1 MEQIKKKEPKSILT
15 KRGYAIVKSKFTES
29 ELNTIK
35 KDLTVTPFSPSDFG
49 PPPASFPIYLESP
62 LKLYLP
68 KHYAF
73 EKLGE
78 PELVKLSEGLD
89 INLEFS
95 GSLRPQQIEVID
107 KFMKSCEKPINN
119 KTNYSKKSHGGLI
132 CVGCGFGK
140 CHGINTPIR
149 MYNGTI
155 KMVQDIEVGDLLMG
169 DDSKP
174 RRVLSLASGREQ
186 MYRINQ
192 EYGDSYVV
200 NESHILSL
208 KSLDNKIIDINLIDL
223 INNNEII
230 NNLRGYR
237 NSVDYPNIH
246 FDFNEKIIDDIIN
259 LGYIPRVYHY
269 NSKEIRFKL
278 LGLFANRF
286 GKNDNNKLLIT
297 INYPTIISNLELIA
311 NSLGFYT
318 KSYDNFLKIYGNYS
332 LIPNLKIDIQNPDI
346 DYQLSRISI
355 EKLSV
360 DTYYGFCIDGNHRYF
375 LGDYTVTHNTVMGL
389 NLISLLKKKTLV
401 IVHKEFLVNQW
412 KKRIEEY
419 LPTAKVGTIQGPIID
434 YKDKDIVIGMLQSIS
449 MKDYE
454 DEVFSEFGF
463 AIIDECHHIAA
474 EVFSRALPKI
484 NSIYQLGLS
493 ATPKRPDG
501 LSKVFHWFLGPVLY
515 EAKKTNSTNVQVMAV
530 HYHNNWDPGYNKEE
544 TMGFGKVCPVKMI
557 SNIVIYDRRNSLIA
571 RIVMKLVLEG
581 RKTLILS
588 ERRDHLTAIEGL
600 IKDFTTVGYYVG
612 GMKQKD
618 LDASEEKQV
627 LLATYQMASEGMD
640 IPSLDSVIFAT
651 PKSSIEQSIGRITRK
666 VHENPPIAYDIVD
679 EFSIFP
685 NQFKKRKTV
694 YSKLKYKITHLHIK
708 DHIHT
713 TIEQLTN
720 QIEAEV
726 LTEEQMEEL
735 IEKEIKKEEEKFK
748 TCLLED

>member
-1 MEQIKKKEPKSILT
+1 MAKIEPKTILT
-15 KRGYAIVKSKFTES
+15 KRGFAIVKSKFTNE
-29 ELNTIK
+29 ELSKIK

-49 PPPASFPIYLESP
+49 PPPSAFPIYLESP

-73 EKLGE
+73 ESLGE
-78 PELVKLSEGLD
+78 PEQVKLSEGLE
-89 INLEFS
+89 INLEFK
-95 GSLRPQQIEVID
+95 GSLRPQQLEVID
-107 KFMKSCEKPINN
+107 KFMKSCE
-119 KTNYSKKSHGGLI
+119 TTDLMDYSKKSRGGLI

-140 CHGINTPIR
+140 
-149 MYNGTI
+149 
-155 KMVQDIEVGDLLMG
+155 
-169 DDSKP
+169 
-174 RRVLSLASGREQ
+174 
-186 MYRINQ
+186 
-192 EYGDSYVV
+192 
-200 NESHILSL
+200 
-208 KSLDNKIIDINLIDL
+208 
-223 INNNEII
+223 
-230 NNLRGYR
+230 
-237 NSVDYPNIH
+237 
-246 FDFNEKIIDDIIN
+246 
-259 LGYIPRVYHY
+259 
-269 NSKEIRFKL
+269 
-278 LGLFANRF
+278 
-286 GKNDNNKLLIT
+286 
-297 INYPTIISNLELIA
+297 
-311 NSLGFYT
+311 
-318 KSYDNFLKIYGNYS
+318 
-332 LIPNLKIDIQNPDI
+332 
-346 DYQLSRISI
+346 
-355 EKLSV
+355 
-360 DTYYGFCIDGNHRYF
+360 
-375 LGDYTVTHNTVMGL
+375 TVMGL
-389 NLISLLKKKTLV
+389 NLISRLKRKTLV

-419 LPTAKVGTIQGPIID
+419 LPSAKVGTIQGPIID
-434 YKDKDIVIGMLQSIS
+434 YKDKDIVIGMLQSLS
-449 MKDYE
+449 MKEYD
-454 DEVFSEFGF
+454 DSIFNEFGF
-463 AIIDECHHIAA
+463 SIVDECFPYEQLIITNKGRIPIGILFELYWFVQHLKNNGFDDITTNYLEIPKILTYNELTKKYEYKSIVFASKHRKNNLVKLVLYQYDCFSANSYDEVISTDNHKFLTEFGWLTADKIQIGQKIVSINNRTVEVVSKEYINPIKPLDVFDLEIEENHNFIVCNSNLGVVAHNCHHIAA

-484 NSIYQLGLS
+484 NSMYQLGLS

-501 LSKVFHWFLGPVLY
+501 LSKVFHWFLGPIIY
-515 EAKKTNSTNVQVMAV
+515 EAKKINSTNVEVMAV

-544 TMGFGKVCPVKMI
+544 MMGFNKVCPVKMI
-557 SNIVIYDRRNSLIA
+557 SNIVIYDRRNALIA

-588 ERRDHLTAIEGL
+588 ERRDHLVAIENL

-666 VHENPPIAYDIVD
+666 VHDNPPIAYDIVD

-694 YSKLKYKITHLHIK
+694 YNKLKYKITHLHIK

-713 TIEQLTN
+713 TLEQLTN

-735 IEKEIKKEEEKFK
+735 IENEMKKEEAKFK

>member
-1 MEQIKKKEPKSILT
+1 M
-15 KRGYAIVKSKFTES
+15 Y
-29 ELNTIK
+29 
-35 KDLTVTPFSPSDFG
+35 D
-49 PPPASFPIYLESP
+49 
-62 LKLYLP
+62 
-68 KHYAF
+68 
-73 EKLGE
+73 
-78 PELVKLSEGLD
+78 
-89 INLEFS
+89 
-95 GSLRPQQIEVID
+95 GS
-107 KFMKSCEKPINN
+107 
-119 KTNYSKKSHGGLI
+119 
-132 CVGCGFGK
+132 
-140 CHGINTPIR
+140 
-149 MYNGTI
+149 I
-155 KMVQDIEVGDLLMG
+155 KMVQDIMAGDLLMG
-169 DDSKP
+169 DDCTP
-174 RRVLSLASGREQ
+174 RTVLSLARGREQ

-192 EYGDSYVV
+192 EYGESYIV

-208 KSLDNKIIDINLIDL
+208 KSPENEIIDINLTDIL
-223 INNNEII
+223 QNTKLLNQ
-230 NNLRGYR
+230 LRGYKV
-237 NSVDYPNIH
+237 SIEFPNIH
-246 FDFNEKIIDDIIN
+246 FQISNKSLDIILN
-259 LGYIPRVYHY
+259 QGYIPRIYWY
-269 NSKEIRFKL
+269 NSRQIRLEIL
-278 LGLFANRF
+278 SLFINKF
-286 GKNDNNKLLIT
+286 GSNNNNQLLI
-297 INYPTIISNLELIA
+297 IIDNLKIIKDLEFLVK
-311 NSLGFYT
+311 SLGFYT
-318 KSYDNFLKIYGNYS
+318 QRNNNKLWIFGDYS
-332 LIPNLKIDIQNPDI
+332 IIPNLEIQNLESSI
-346 DYQLSRISI
+346 INYQFTKITI

-360 DTYYGFCIDGNHRYF
+360 DDYYGFSISGNHRYL
-375 LGDYTVTHNTVMGL
+375 LGDFTVTHNTVMGL
-389 NLISLLKKKTLV
+389 NLISHLKKKTIV

-449 MKDYE
+449 MKEYE
-454 DEVFSEFGF
+454 DDVFNEFGF
-463 AIIDECHHIAA
+463 TIIDECHHIAA

-484 NSIYQLGLS
+484 NSMYQLGLS

-515 EAKKTNSTNVQVMAV
+515 EAKKTNETNVQVMAV

-557 SNIVIYDRRNSLIA
+557 SNIVIYDRRNALIA

-666 VHENPPIAYDIVD
+666 VHENPPIAYDIID

-685 NQFKKRKTV
+685 NQFKKRKAV

-713 TIEQLTN
+713 TLEQLTN

-748 TCLLED
+748 TCLLDD